1 MRALAFVVIVVTLAL
16 PAAADSNSRRDRQ
29 LECEKIKQEIR
40 EIQSKMRSGY
50 TRAQGEKFEA
60 RLRKLRALRAKACR

>member
-1 MRALAFVVIVVTLAL
+1 MRSTILIVVAAVLAL
-16 PAAADSNSRRDRQ
+16 PAAADSRRDRL

>member
-1 MRALAFVVIVVTLAL
+1 MRAFALAVITVFLAL
-16 PAAADSNSRRDRQ
+16 PSAADSRRDRQ

-50 TRAQGEKFEA
+50 TRAQGEKLEA